1 MCGIGAVAHKSDNI
15 SSILYE
21 ILFNLQHRGQDSSGL
36 VTYDFKTRMIYEL
49 KEFGLVDKHIKQLS
63 ELSGTM
69 GIGHV
74 RYPTQGLITKNEI
87 QPFYITDFDGIS
99 LAHNGNLTNLDEL
112 KRFFKLSDIS
122 FISTSDSEIMLK
134 LFAYFLGEKI
144 KDINELTNA
153 IIFSVVKKIYDIC
166 KGSYSIV
173 IMINNYGLIA
183 FRDIH
188 GIRPLVYCT
197 QKDYISIASETTAFP
212 NNNNYCNIKNGE
224 VIVIKDMNIETKQIY
239 NSPLVPCL
247 FEYIYLARPESYIN
261 DILVYEFRE
270 KLAHKLLNM
279 FSDSII
285 EAIDCVIPVPETGII
300 SAIALAENIK
310 KPLKHA
316 IIKNR
321 YTHRTFINPDKNTI
335 VKNIK
340 KIKVIKKLVEDKNV
354 LIIDDSIV
362 RGNTSKYIL
371 NELRK
376 CGAKK
381 IFLVSCCPPIR
392 NPNIYGIAIPSYEE
406 LIAHNKTEKE
416 IEIELNVDK
425 LFYLDLDSLCNTL
438 SELNSNLKHFE
449 TSVFTGNYIKELA
462 QLEI

>member
-15 SSILYE
+15 SCILYE

-36 VTYDFKTRMIYEL
+36 VTYDFKTKMTHEL

-122 FISTSDSEIMLK
+122 FVSTSDSEIMLK
-134 LFAYFLGEKI
+134 LFAYYLKQQI
-144 KDINELTNA
+144 TDINKLTNE
-153 IIFSVVKKIYDIC
+153 IIFSVVKKIYDVC

-173 IMINNYGLIA
+173 IMINNYGLVA

-212 NNNNYCNIKNGE
+212 NNNNYNNVKNGE
-224 VIVIKDMNIETKQIY
+224 VMVIKDMNIETKHIY
-239 NSPLVPCL
+239 NSQLIPCL
-247 FEYIYLARPESYIN
+247 FEYIYFARPESYIN

-270 KLAHKLLNM
+270 KLVDKLVSQ
-279 FSDSII
+279 FSDSIM
-285 EAIDCVIPVPETGII
+285 ETIDCVVPVPETGII
-300 SAIALAENIK
+300 SAISIAEKIK

-340 KIKVIKKLVEDKNV
+340 KIKVIKKLVEGKNL

-362 RGNTSKYIL
+362 RGNTCKFIL

-392 NPNIYGIAIPSYEE
+392 NPNIYGVAIPSHEE
-406 LIAHNKTEKE
+406 LIAYNKTEKQV
-416 IEIELNVDK
+416 EIELNVDK
-425 LFYLDLDSLCNTL
+425 LFYLDLDSLCKTL
-438 SELNSNLKHFE
+438 SELNPNLKYFE
-449 TSVFTGNYIKELA
+449 TSVFTGNYIKEFT